1 MISGGRLKCIRLLEI
16 ALHKKRGRFRRASL
30 YKVPPLLEDFWSSVI
45 GSMRLDPPPF
55 SLKLINYLMQ
65 FKL

>member
-16 ALHKKRGRFRRASL
+16 ALHKIAL

-45 GSMRLDPPPF
+45 GSMRLDPPPP
-55 SLKLINYLMQ
+55 LVWNLLII
-65 FKL
+65 